1 VSIVTD
7 VTLLIDHGNTRLKW
21 VLARSGQ
28 IDTNTAGSGT
38 LHDLVRCFESPAV
51 LGPGS
56 VMISSVADSGQ
67 VKDLEDFCDSRWGL
81 SPWRLMSLARQG
93 EVNNAYDDPSKLG
106 VDRWLAIVGAVAHH
120 GKPIVIWDLGT
131 AATLDA
137 VDEKGQHLG
146 GMIYPGPVTMLNAL
160 RNETLLNAPRRLADA
175 TTVPGGSTKACIEN
189 GVLAAQVGALN
200 QFLRSV
206 AKMMADTPRLVVT
219 GGAAPELLRLLDFD
233 PIHDPW
239 LVFRGMLV
247 Q

>member
-1 VSIVTD
+1 MTD
-7 VTLLIDHGNTRLKW
+7 VTLLIDHGNTRMKW

-28 IDTNTAGSGT
+28 IDINTAGSGS
-38 LHDLVRCFESPAV
+38 LEDLVRCFQSPAV
-51 LGPGS
+51 IGPQT

-67 VKDLEDFCDSRWGL
+67 VEELESFCASRWAL
-81 SPWRLMSLARQG
+81 SPWLLSSLARQG

-137 VDEKGQHLG
+137 VDENGQHLG

-160 RNETLLNAPRRLADA
+160 RNETLLNAPSRLVDA
-175 TTVPGGSTKACIEN
+175 ATGPGNSTRECIEN

-200 QFLRSV
+200 QFVRNV
-206 AKMMADTPRLVVT
+206 AKSMSGKPGLVVT
-219 GGAAPELLRLLDFD
+219 GGAAPELLPMLDFD
-233 PIHDPW
+233 HVHDPW

-247 Q
+247 E

>member
-1 VSIVTD
+1 MTD
-7 VTLLIDHGNTRLKW
+7 VTLLIDHGNTRMKW

-28 IDTNTAGSGT
+28 IDTNTAGSGS
-38 LHDLVRCFESPAV
+38 LEDLVRCFRSPAV
-51 LGPGS
+51 IGPGS
-56 VMISSVADSGQ
+56 VMISSVADTGQ
-67 VKDLEDFCDSRWGL
+67 VKDLERFCDSRWGL
-81 SPWRLMSLARQG
+81 SPWRLSSLARQG

-120 GKPIVIWDLGT
+120 GKPLVIWDLGT

-137 VDEKGQHLG
+137 VDENGQHLG

-160 RNETLLNAPRRLADA
+160 RNETRLNAPSRLVDA
-175 TTVPGGSTKACIEN
+175 ATAPGNSTRECIEN

-200 QFLRSV
+200 QFVRKV
-206 AKMMADTPRLVVT
+206 AKTMSRKPGLVVT
-219 GGAAPELLRLLDFD
+219 GGAAPELLPMLDFD

-247 Q
+247 E